1 MLKEEICKKDEKEKH
16 LEEELEAARNQMEKL
31 KAQELEHK
39 KLEVKLQS
47 VLREKESLQHSL
59 DAMEKELQGN

>member
-1 MLKEEICKKDEKEKH
+1 MKDEKEKR
-16 LEEELEAARNQMEKL
+16 LQEELEAARNQMEKL

-59 DAMEKELQGN
+59 DGMEKELQGNE